1 MNRFTIILMMAVM
14 AVTAAAQDIQH
25 HVVNVG
31 DFTHLVVD
39 HSINV
44 EYKSSADSAGLA
56 VFDARP
62 EMVNTVMFSNN
73 GKGKLTVK
81 TDTEDV
87 IGWALPTVKVYSRH
101 LFTVENKGDSTVLVL
116 KASTSNKFK
125 ASLEGNGR
133 LSVRDIET
141 DEVQAKIFTGRGQV
155 AVAGKCAKANLSC
168 TGVGT
173 IQADNLIA
181 VDVVATLNGP
191 CNIGC
196 HVDGE
201 LTVKGVGNGT
211 LYYSGEPKL
220 IKNRALGCNLQPIG
234 K

>member
-1 MNRFTIILMMAVM
+1 MLLMAASTVGL
-14 AVTAAAQDIQH
+14 AAQDVQH

-39 HSINV
+39 HAINV

-73 GKGKLTVK
+73 GKGKMTVK
-81 TDTEDV
+81 IDTEGV
-87 IGWALPTVKVYSRH
+87 VGWQLPTVTIYSRH
-101 LFTVENKGDSTVLVL
+101 LFTVENKGDSTVRVL
-116 KASTSNKFK
+116 KVSTANKFK
-125 ASLEGNGR
+125 AVLEGNGR
-133 LSVRDIET
+133 LSVRNIDT
-141 DEVQAKIFTGRGQV
+141 DEVQAKIFTGRGQI
-155 AVAGKCAKANLSC
+155 AIAGKCAKANLSC

-173 IQADNLIA
+173 IQADNLVA

-211 LYYSGEPKL
+211 LYYSGQPKL
-220 IKNRALGCNLQPIG
+220 IKNRSLGGNLQPIDQL
-234 K
+234 

>member
-1 MNRFTIILMMAVM
+1 MNKFIILLAMAVA
-14 AVTAAAQDIQH
+14 AVTATAQDVQH

-73 GKGKLTVK
+73 GKGKMTVK
-81 TDTEDV
+81 VDTEGV
-87 IGWALPTVKVYSRH
+87 IGWALPTLKIYSRH
-101 LFTVENKGDSTVLVL
+101 LFSIENKGDSTVRAL
-116 KASTSNKFK
+116 KVSTPNKFK

-133 LSVRDIET
+133 LSVRDIDT
-141 DEVQAKIFTGRGQV
+141 DEVQAKIFTGRGQI
-155 AVAGKCAKANLSC
+155 AVSGKCVKANLSC

-173 IQADNLIA
+173 IQADKLVA

-201 LTVKGVGNGT
+201 LTLKGLGNGT

-220 IKNRALGCNLQPIG
+220 IKNRSLGGNLQPIDR
-234 K
+234 

>member
-1 MNRFTIILMMAVM
+1 MVGATVG
-14 AVTAAAQDIQH
+14 AAAQDVQH

-73 GKGKLTVK
+73 GKGKMSVK
-81 TDTEDV
+81 IDTDDV
-87 IGWALPTVKVYSRH
+87 VGWTLPTVTIYSRH
-101 LFTVENKGDSTVLVL
+101 LFTVENKGDSTVRVL
-116 KASTSNKFK
+116 KVSAPNKFK
-125 ASLEGNGR
+125 AVLEGNGR
-133 LSVRDIET
+133 LSVRNIDA
-141 DEVQAKIFTGRGQV
+141 DEVQAKIFTGRGQI
-155 AVAGKCAKANLSC
+155 AIAGKCAKANLSC

-173 IQADNLIA
+173 IQADNLVA

-211 LYYSGEPKL
+211 LYYSGQPKL
-220 IKNRALGCNLQPIG
+220 IKNRSLGGNLQPIDQL
-234 K
+234 